1 MLVVASPAPEVRRPN
16 EAPSDYVIRMAEEKA
31 RRAAGRTKERG
42 VVISAD
48 TVVVAG
54 EEVLG
59 KPVDKKDA
67 QRMLRLMSGR
77 THQVISGI
85 ALYNTETG
93 ELTSGSETTEVTFA
107 PMSSEE
113 ITWYVESG
121 EPMDK
126 AGAYAI
132 QGLASLFIEGIRG
145 SHFNVMG
152 LPLKRL
158 YEVSRGAGTDLRA
171 YIKRRE
177 RG

>member
-1 MLVVASPAPEVRRPN
+1 MRVVASPAPEARSPN

-31 RRAAGRTKERG
+31 RRAAGRAKERG
-42 VVISAD
+42 VVVSAD

-59 KPVDKKDA
+59 KPGNKREA
-67 QRMLRLMSGR
+67 ERMLRLLSGR
-77 THQVISGI
+77 THRVISGV
-85 ALYNTETG
+85 ALYNMETG

-126 AGAYAI
+126 AGAYAV
-132 QGLASLFIEGIRG
+132 QGLASLFIKGIRG